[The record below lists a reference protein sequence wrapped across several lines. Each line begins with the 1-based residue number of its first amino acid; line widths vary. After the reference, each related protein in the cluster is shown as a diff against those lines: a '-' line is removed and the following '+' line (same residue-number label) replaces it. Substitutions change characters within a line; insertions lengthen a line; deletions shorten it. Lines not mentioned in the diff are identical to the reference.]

1 MIGRRSTGEYFR
13 RPDHCCDNKNDNRL
27 DETTTILVE
36 TAKMSFVSCILLA
49 ADLCN
54 TADLVADRLS
64 EIAG

>member
-1 MIGRRSTGEYFR
+1 MIGRLSTGEYFR

-36 TAKMSFVSCILLA
+36 TANVICLLHLLA